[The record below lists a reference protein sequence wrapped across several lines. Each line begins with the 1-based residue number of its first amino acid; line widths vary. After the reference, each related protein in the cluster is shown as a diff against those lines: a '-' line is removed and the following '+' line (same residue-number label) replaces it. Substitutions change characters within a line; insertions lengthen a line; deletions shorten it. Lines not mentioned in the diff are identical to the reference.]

1 MDGDDWRVSI
11 SFADRLQAARAKARY
26 KVADY
31 ARRRLGTSIAMGA
44 GGAQVF
50 LYAGSET
57 AAREAERIARE
68 VLAGHHFQAE
78 LAIDRWHPAEQAWE
92 DPDVPMPRTDAERRA
107 EHERLMAEETAES
120 SAAGAAQ
127 WQVRAELPSHQEAV
141 ALAARLRDEGRPV
154 IRRWTFLVVPGQ
166 QRRRGAWAGRPDPP
180 GSTSRRDGAR
190 RARPGRCAVHGLV
203 SAPGRRRRCAG

>member
-11 SFADRLQAARAKARY
+11 SFADRLQAARAKVLFPRY

-57 AAREAERIARE
+57 ATREAERIARE

-92 DPDVPMPRTDAERRA
+92 DPDVRMPRTDAERRA

-154 IRRWTFLVVPGQ
+154 IRRWTFLVVPASNEDEAQELAGQ
-166 QRRRGAWAGRPDPP
+166 IRREAPADATVRAGHAPVYVPFM
-180 GSTSRRDGAR
+180 
-190 RARPGRCAVHGLV
+190 GL
-203 SAPGRRRRCAG
+203 

>member
-11 SFADRLQAARAKARY
+11 SFADRLQAARAKVLFPQY

-31 ARRRLGTSIAMGA
+31 ARRRLGASIAVDA

-50 LYAGSET
+50 FYAGSET

-92 DPDVPMPRTDAERRA
+92 DPDDPMPRTDAERRA
-107 EHERLMAEETAES
+107 EHERLMAGETAES
-120 SAAGAAQ
+120 SAAGAGRACR
-127 WQVRAELPSHQEAV
+127 WPNSRTVR
-141 ALAARLRDEGRPV
+141 
-154 IRRWTFLVVPGQ
+154 
-166 QRRRGAWAGRPDPP
+166 
-180 GSTSRRDGAR
+180 
-190 RARPGRCAVHGLV
+190 
-203 SAPGRRRRCAG
+203 

>member
-1 MDGDDWRVSI
+1 MSI
-11 SFADRLQAARAKARY
+11 SFADRLQAARAKVLFPRY

-57 AAREAERIARE
+57 ATREAERIARE

-92 DPDVPMPRTDAERRA
+92 DPDVRMPRTAAERRA

-141 ALAARLRDEGRPV
+141 AQAARLRDEGRPV
-154 IRRWTFLVVPGQ
+154 IRRWTFLVVP
-166 QRRRGAWAGRPDPP
+166 ASNEDEA
-180 GSTSRRDGAR
+180 
-190 RARPGRCAVHGLV
+190 HGLAGQIRQE
-203 SAPGRRRRCAG
+203 APADATVRAGHVPVDR